1 MIPLRYW
8 FFLLLSILLEVGG
21 TSLMKLS
28 QSLPGSWPA
37 LGLGLMY
44 LLLGLSYFFLARAVL
59 RLPLGVAY
67 AFWEGLGL
75 ALISLVSVFAVGE
88 SMTPVKLLALV
99 MVLAGT
105 MLVHHGTG
113 HGTVEAGPEAGDG
126 GPESPHAAL
135 PARGLPGP
143 ACEGRPS

>member
-8 FFLLLSILLEVGG
+8 FFLLLSILLEVSG

-28 QSLPGSWPA
+28 HPLPGSWPVV
-37 LGLGLMY
+37 GMGLMY
-44 LLLGLSYFFLARAVL
+44 LLLGLSYFFMAKAVL

-75 ALISLVSVFAVGE
+75 ALITLVSVLAMGE
-88 SMTPVKLLALV
+88 IMTLTKLLALA

-113 HGTVEAGPEAGDG
+113 HGVAKASGGDS
-126 GPESPHAAL
+126 ESPAATL
-135 PARGLPGP
+135 SSRGLTM
-143 ACEGRPS
+143 

>member
-28 QSLPGSWPA
+28 QSLPSSWPVV
-37 LGLGLMY
+37 GMGLMY

-75 ALISLVSVFAVGE
+75 ALITLVSVFAV
-88 SMTPVKLLALV
+88 
-99 MVLAGT
+99 
-105 MLVHHGTG
+105 
-113 HGTVEAGPEAGDG
+113 
-126 GPESPHAAL
+126 
-135 PARGLPGP
+135 AR
-143 ACEGRPS
+143 S